1 MRTIL
6 IDFCARCGQGEM
18 FEKIFKK
25 KVRIVEEEVRKRE
38 NIY

>member
-18 FEKIFKK
+18 FEKNFKN
-25 KVRIVEEEVRKRE
+25 VRIVEEEVRKRE